1 MANRPQVSIIIPAF
15 QVAPFIAETLASVM
29 AQRWNDWEAI
39 LVNDGSPDTPALE
52 AAIRP
57 FRDRIRYLT
66 QANQGAA
73 EARNTGIAAAQG
85 DWLAFLDGDD
95 RWDPDYLEVQLAEL
109 KARQLDMVWSDG
121 VFLGDTPRA
130 GRRLMTELH
139 CQGPVTVLAMIR
151 ARVNVITSATVVRR
165 ALVERVGGFDPTL
178 RRAQDFDL
186 WLRLVQAGARAGYH
200 DRPLIGYRVREGSLT
215 GDALAQVDREL
226 AVFARLREKLAFS
239 PEEDRAINQR
249 VAGLESAHHLILGKR
264 ALVRRDYAAAR
275 ELVSRARTR
284 QPSLKLAAVQGALS
298 VAPGLVRALAMSR
311 TPAEHR

>member
-1 MANRPQVSIIIPAF
+1 MANRPQFSIIIPAF

-29 AQRWNDWEAI
+29 AQGRTDWEAI

-52 AAIRP
+52 AAIEPYRA
-57 FRDRIRYLT
+57 RIRYLT
-66 QANQGAA
+66 QDNQGAA
-73 EARNTGIAAAQG
+73 QARNAGIAAARG
-85 DWLAFLDGDD
+85 EWLAFLDGDD
-95 RWDPDYLEVQLAEL
+95 RWDPDYLEVQLAQLEG
-109 KARQLDMVWSDG
+109 RQLDMVWSDG
-121 VFLGDTPRA
+121 VYFGDTPRA
-130 GRRLMTELH
+130 GRRLMADLQ
-139 CQGPVTVLAMIR
+139 CQGPVTVLALIR

-165 ALVERVGGFDPTL
+165 SLVERAGGFDPEL

-200 DRPLIGYRVREGSLT
+200 DRALIGYRVREGSLT

-226 AVFARLREKLAFS
+226 VVFARLRQKLSFTA
-239 PEEDRAINQR
+239 EEDRAISER

-275 ELVSRARTR
+275 EQVSRARTR